1 MIGTAEGPP
10 RFLVSVRSAD
20 EARIALAGGADII
33 DAKEPRGGALG
44 SVTLGTLLAIVQA
57 VDVGRPVSATIGD
70 CACED
75 AAERVEATAR
85 SGVDYVKIGLFD
97 APSGSALKAL
107 EACAAKG
114 IRQIAVIFADR
125 DPDLALI
132 KPLAEA
138 GFVGVML
145 DTAEKTKGLRAHMGE
160 AALAGFLAQARR
172 YGLLAGLAGS
182 LSEADA
188 SALRSL
194 RPDVLGFRGALCASG
209 ARGERLELQ
218 RVKAMRRLIGAEL
231 AAGVA

>member
-70 CACED
+70 CGSEE
-75 AAERVEATAR
+75 AAGRVEATAQC
-85 SGVDYVKIGLFD
+85 GVDYVKIGLFD
-97 APSGSALKAL
+97 APSGVALKAL

-114 IRQIAVIFADR
+114 IRQIAVMFADR
-125 DPDLALI
+125 SPDLALI

-138 GFVGVML
+138 GFAGLML
-145 DTAEKTKGLRAHMGE
+145 DTAEKAEGLRAHMGE
-160 AALAGFLAQARR
+160 AALAGFLAEARR
-172 YGLLAGLAGS
+172 YDLLAGLAGS

-188 SALRSL
+188 GALLPL

-209 ARGERLELQ
+209 SRGERLEIH